1 MMVKD
6 YKEFIQT
13 HKNNFW
19 NNLRLGRK
27 GRKWVREYEDKNCG
41 TFDEDCGKCMLCH
54 WCKTRDGSWYEW
66 THPWEFITIRI
77 ENWLE
82 NFLWDHWYS
91 KHPCKKIQTCSCCGL
106 KERGSNYYLKT
117 YSGWD
122 YKDHKW
128 TCHHCW
134 GHPNDDVELVN
145 GECIPISHEK
155 YEQKWKEY
163 VKQSNKEMEENH
175 YGS

>member
-19 NNLRLGRK
+19 NNLRLGKK
-27 GRKWVREYEDKNCG
+27 GREWVDKSTDELCPEQADCSGCPLEQWCDSNDG
-41 TFDEDCGKCMLCH
+41 TWFA
-54 WCKTRDGSWYEW
+54 W
-66 THPWEFITIRI
+66 THPWSIISI
-77 ENWLE
+77 HIANWLE
-82 NFLWDHWYS
+82 AFLWDHWYQ
-91 KHPCKKIQTCSCCGL
+91 KHPCKEVQTCSCCGL

-128 TCHHCW
+128 ICHHCW
-134 GHPNDDVELVN
+134 GHPNDDCDIVN
-145 GECIPISHEK
+145 GELVSISHEE
-155 YEQKWKEY
+155 YEQSWKEY
-163 VKQSNKEMEENH
+163 VEQSNKELEENC

>member
-27 GRKWVREYEDKNCG
+27 GRKWVDEYTTELCPDR
-41 TFDEDCGKCMLCH
+41 EDCSGCSIEQ
-54 WCKTRDGSWYEW
+54 WCGWVDTSWYAW

-77 ENWLE
+77 GNWLE
-82 NFLWDHWYS
+82 IFLWDHWYP
-91 KHPCKKIQTCSCCGL
+91 KHSCKKIQTCSCCGL

-128 TCHHCW
+128 ICHHCW
-134 GHPNDDVELVN
+134 GHPNDDCDIVN
-145 GECIPISHEK
+145 GKLVPISHEK
-155 YEQKWKEY
+155 YEQSWKEH
-163 VKQSNKEMEENH
+163 VEQSNKELEENH

>member
-1 MMVKD
+1 MMVKN

-19 NNLRLGRK
+19 NNLRLGKK
-27 GRKWVREYEDKNCG
+27 GREWVDKSTDELCPEQADCSGCPLEQWCDSNDG
-41 TFDEDCGKCMLCH
+41 TWFA
-54 WCKTRDGSWYEW
+54 W
-66 THPWEFITIRI
+66 THPWSIISI
-77 ENWLE
+77 HIANWLE
-82 NFLWDHWYS
+82 AFLWDHWYQ
-91 KHPCKKIQTCSCCGL
+91 KHPCKEVQTCSCCGL

-128 TCHHCW
+128 ICHHCW
-134 GHPNDDVELVN
+134 GHPNDDCDIVN
-145 GECIPISHEK
+145 GELVSISHEE
-155 YEQKWKEY
+155 YEQSWKEY
-163 VKQSNKEMEENH
+163 VEQSNKELEENC

>member
-1 MMVKD
+1 MD
-6 YKEFIQT
+6 YLGFIQT

-19 NNLRLGRK
+19 NNLRLGKR
-27 GRKWVREYEDKNCG
+27 GREWVDKYTAELCN
-41 TFDEDCGKCMLCH
+41 FREDCPGCPVEQ
-54 WCKTRDGSWYEW
+54 WCGLVGNSWFAW
-66 THPWEFITIRI
+66 THPWFIISVRI

-82 NFLWDHWYS
+82 SYIWDWYQ

-128 TCHHCW
+128 ICHHCW
-134 GHPNDDVELVN
+134 GHAFDDINYDTQEN
-145 GECIPISHEK
+145 ISHED
-155 YEQKWKEY
+155 YEKQWENY
-163 VKQSNKEMEENH
+163 VKEHNK
-175 YGS
+175 GV

>member
-1 MMVKD
+1 MMMKD

-27 GRKWVREYEDKNCG
+27 GREWVDEYTDELCDSR
-41 TFDEDCGKCMLCH
+41 EDCPGCPAEQ
-54 WCKTRDGSWYEW
+54 WCGSADNSWFAW
-66 THPWEFITIRI
+66 THPWFIISVHI

-82 NFLWDHWYS
+82 NHMWDCYQ

-128 TCHHCW
+128 ICHHCW

-145 GECIPISHEK
+145 GECVPISHEK

>member
-27 GRKWVREYEDKNCG
+27 GRKWVDEYTTELCPDR
-41 TFDEDCGKCMLCH
+41 EDCSGCSIEQ
-54 WCKTRDGSWYEW
+54 WCGWVDNSWYAW

-77 ENWLE
+77 GNWLE
-82 NFLWDHWYS
+82 IFLWDHWYP

-106 KERGSNYYLKT
+106 KECGSNYYLKT

-128 TCHHCW
+128 ICHHCW
-134 GHPNDDVELVN
+134 GHPNDDCDIVN
-145 GECIPISHEK
+145 GELVSISHEE
-155 YEQKWKEY
+155 YEQSWKEY
-163 VKQSNKEMEENH
+163 VKQSNKELEENH

>member
-1 MMVKD
+1 MVKD

-19 NNLRLGRK
+19 NNLRLGKK
-27 GRKWVREYEDKNCG
+27 GREWVDKSTDELCPEQADCSGCPLEQWCDSNDG
-41 TFDEDCGKCMLCH
+41 TWFA
-54 WCKTRDGSWYEW
+54 W
-66 THPWEFITIRI
+66 THPWSIISI
-77 ENWLE
+77 HIANWLE
-82 NFLWDHWYS
+82 AFLWDHWYQ
-91 KHPCKKIQTCSCCGL
+91 KHPCKEVQTCSCCGL

-128 TCHHCW
+128 ICHHCW
-134 GHPNDDVELVN
+134 GHPNDDCDIVN
-145 GECIPISHEK
+145 GELVSISHEE
-155 YEQKWKEY
+155 YEQSWKEY
-163 VKQSNKEMEENH
+163 VEQSNKELEENC

>member
-1 MMVKD
+1 MMERD

-19 NNLRLGRK
+19 NNLRLGKK
-27 GRKWVREYEDKNCG
+27 GREWVDKYTDELCPEQAVCSGCPLEQWCG
-41 TFDEDCGKCMLCH
+41 WD
-54 WCKTRDGSWYEW
+54 DGSWFAW
-66 THPWEFITIRI
+66 THPWSIISI
-77 ENWLE
+77 HAANWLE
-82 NFLWDHWYS
+82 AFLWDHWYQ
-91 KHPCKKIQTCSCCGL
+91 KHPCKKVQTCSCCGF

-128 TCHHCW
+128 ICHHCW
-134 GHPNDDVELVN
+134 GHPNDDCDIVN
-145 GECIPISHEK
+145 GELVPISHEE
-155 YEQKWKEY
+155 YEQSWKEY
-163 VKQSNKEMEENH
+163 VKQSNKELEENH

>member
-27 GRKWVREYEDKNCG
+27 GRKWVDEYTTELCPDR
-41 TFDEDCGKCMLCH
+41 EDCSGCSIEQ
-54 WCKTRDGSWYEW
+54 WCGWVDTSWYAW

-77 ENWLE
+77 GNWLE
-82 NFLWDHWYS
+82 IFLWDHWFP
-91 KHPCKKIQTCSCCGL
+91 KHPCKKIQTCSYCGL

-117 YSGWD
+117 YSGWA

-128 TCHHCW
+128 ICHHCW
-134 GHPNDDVELVN
+134 GHPNDDCDIVN
-145 GECIPISHEK
+145 GELVPISHEE
-155 YEQKWKEY
+155 YEQSWKEY
-163 VKQSNKEMEENH
+163 VKQSNRELEENR

>member
-1 MMVKD
+1 MMMKD

-19 NNLRLGRK
+19 NNLRLGKK
-27 GRKWVREYEDKNCG
+27 GREWVDKSTDELCPEQADCSGCPLEQWCDSNDG
-41 TFDEDCGKCMLCH
+41 TWFA
-54 WCKTRDGSWYEW
+54 W
-66 THPWEFITIRI
+66 THPWSIISI
-77 ENWLE
+77 HIANWLE
-82 NFLWDHWYS
+82 AFLWDHWYQ
-91 KHPCKKIQTCSCCGL
+91 KHPCKEVQTCSCCGL

-128 TCHHCW
+128 ICHHCW
-134 GHPNDDVELVN
+134 GHPNDDCDIVN
-145 GECIPISHEK
+145 GELVSISHEE
-155 YEQKWKEY
+155 YEQSWKEY
-163 VKQSNKEMEENH
+163 VEQSNKELEENC

>member
-19 NNLRLGRK
+19 NNLRLGKK
-27 GRKWVREYEDKNCG
+27 GREWVDKSTDKLCPEQADCSGCPLEQWCDSNDG
-41 TFDEDCGKCMLCH
+41 TWFA
-54 WCKTRDGSWYEW
+54 W
-66 THPWEFITIRI
+66 THPWSIISI
-77 ENWLE
+77 HIANWLE
-82 NFLWDHWYS
+82 AFLWDHWYQ
-91 KHPCKKIQTCSCCGL
+91 KHPCKEVQTCSCCGL

-128 TCHHCW
+128 ICHHCW
-134 GHPNDDVELVN
+134 GYPNDDCDIVN
-145 GECIPISHEK
+145 GELVSISHEE
-155 YEQKWKEY
+155 YEQSWKEY
-163 VKQSNKEMEENH
+163 VEQSNKELEENC

>member
-19 NNLRLGRK
+19 NNLRLGKK
-27 GRKWVREYEDKNCG
+27 GREWVDKSTDELCPEQADCSSCPLEQWCDSNDG
-41 TFDEDCGKCMLCH
+41 TWFA
-54 WCKTRDGSWYEW
+54 W
-66 THPWEFITIRI
+66 THPWSIISI
-77 ENWLE
+77 HIANWLE
-82 NFLWDHWYS
+82 AFLWDHWYQ
-91 KHPCKKIQTCSCCGL
+91 KHPCKEVQTCSCCGL

-128 TCHHCW
+128 ICHHCW
-134 GHPNDDVELVN
+134 GHPNDDCDIVN
-145 GECIPISHEK
+145 GELVSISHEE
-155 YEQKWKEY
+155 YEQSWKEY
-163 VKQSNKEMEENH
+163 VEQSNKELEENC

>member
-1 MMVKD
+1 MD
-6 YKEFIQT
+6 YLDFIQT

-27 GRKWVREYEDKNCG
+27 GREWVDKYTAELCN
-41 TFDEDCGKCMLCH
+41 FREDCPGCPVEQ
-54 WCKTRDGSWYEW
+54 WCGLVGNSWFAW
-66 THPWEFITIRI
+66 THPWFIISVRI

-82 NFLWDHWYS
+82 SYMWDWYQ

-128 TCHHCW
+128 ICYHCW

-145 GECIPISHEK
+145 GEYVPISHEK

-175 YGS
+175 YGT

>member
-1 MMVKD
+1 MMKKN

-27 GRKWVREYEDKNCG
+27 GRKWVDEYTTELCPDR
-41 TFDEDCGKCMLCH
+41 EDCHGCPIEQ
-54 WCKTRDGSWYEW
+54 WCGWVDNSWYAW

-77 ENWLE
+77 GNWLE
-82 NFLWDHWYS
+82 IFLWDHWYP

-106 KERGSNYYLKT
+106 KECGSNYYLKI

-128 TCHHCW
+128 ICHHCW
-134 GHPNDDVELVN
+134 GHPNDDCDIVN
-145 GECIPISHEK
+145 GEVVHISHEE
-155 YEQKWKEY
+155 YEQSWKDY
-163 VKQSNKEMEENH
+163 VEQSNKELEENH

>member
-19 NNLRLGRK
+19 NNLRLGKK
-27 GRKWVREYEDKNCG
+27 GREWVDKSTDELCPEQADCSGCPLEQWCDSNDG
-41 TFDEDCGKCMLCH
+41 TWFA
-54 WCKTRDGSWYEW
+54 W
-66 THPWEFITIRI
+66 THPWSIISI
-77 ENWLE
+77 HIANWLE
-82 NFLWDHWYS
+82 AFLWDHWYQ
-91 KHPCKKIQTCSCCGL
+91 KHPCKEVQTCSCCGL
-106 KERGSNYYLKT
+106 EERGSNYYLKT

-128 TCHHCW
+128 ICHHCW
-134 GHPNDDVELVN
+134 GHPNDDCDIVN
-145 GECIPISHEK
+145 GELVSISHEE
-155 YEQKWKEY
+155 YEQSWKEY
-163 VKQSNKEMEENH
+163 VEQSNKELEENC

>member
-19 NNLRLGRK
+19 NNLRLGKK
-27 GRKWVREYEDKNCG
+27 GREWVDKSTDELCPEQADCSGCPLEQWCDSNDG
-41 TFDEDCGKCMLCH
+41 TWFA
-54 WCKTRDGSWYEW
+54 W
-66 THPWEFITIRI
+66 THPWSIISI
-77 ENWLE
+77 HIANWLE
-82 NFLWDHWYS
+82 AFLWDHWYQ
-91 KHPCKKIQTCSCCGL
+91 KHPCKEVQTCSCCGL

-128 TCHHCW
+128 ICHHCW
-134 GHPNDDVELVN
+134 GHPNDDCDIVN
-145 GECIPISHEK
+145 GELVSISHEE
-155 YEQKWKEY
+155 YEQSWKEY
-163 VKQSNKEMEENH
+163 VEQLNKELEENC